1 MADKKISQLNPLLVA
16 TSSDLLPIV
25 NSGETKRITIGN
37 LMASPG
43 PVGSTTPNTGNF
55 TSLSLPSGSTITEFS
70 TDVTLGG
77 SSDTAVPTERAV
89 KTYVD
94 SVVTG
99 ITNKIEQGD
108 SSVEVLD
115 STSASPA
122 SITINIDGNM
132 RGNFNSSGFQLA
144 SGARVLSISNDP
156 SLGAASQTALATE
169 YAIKSYVDSFAG
181 VTDRIVDGYASAL
194 VSDST
199 SDSYFTVKVRDTYFG
214 PDATT
219 YTVVYYF
226 NDNTGVSSLNW
237 INPERMV
244 DGDTNTFASAG
255 SAQGAYIQINPSNTA
270 PAATDRHVEKVEL
283 RVYGRDGSGPNIS
296 AFNLYPM
303 FGGTLQGNSQNLRS
317 FFGPVRS
324 WTPWI
329 NITNDPNA
337 PDEWS
342 WNDVRSLGCK
352 IEAMIGS
359 PGGGVGDLLEV
370 NKIEIQVTYTSSP
383 AVIGSVEKFRVDVNG
398 LSAELGTSINE
409 FSTDVTMADNSNLAI
424 PTERAVKTY
433 VDFQIQS
440 VRNDLDLI
448 NIRHVNSDTTA
459 VTGDVCLVNTNSG
472 VVNIQMIEIPDGRV
486 IIKKVSLDS
495 NPIYVTTTPGSS
507 IDGETT
513 FVIDVPYKSITFLS
527 DGSQFYII

>member
-25 NSGETKRITIGN
+25 NSSETKRITVGN
-37 LMASPG
+37 LMGSPG
-43 PVGSTTPNTGNF
+43 PVGAINPDTGNF
-55 TSLSLPSGSTITEFS
+55 TTLSLPTGSTINEFS
-70 TDVTLGG
+70 TDVTLAG

-94 SVVTG
+94 SLITG
-99 ITNKIEQGD
+99 VSNKIIQGD

-115 STSASPA
+115 STAVPYASV
-122 SITINIDGNM
+122 TINIDGNM
-132 RGNFNSSGFQLA
+132 RGIFTNVGFGVA
-144 SGARVLSISNDP
+144 SGVLVDEISNDP
-156 SLGAASQTALATE
+156 SLEDNSQTSLVTE
-169 YAIKSYVDSFAG
+169 YAIKQYVDSFAG
-181 VTDRIVDGYASAL
+181 ISNRIVDGLASAR
-194 VSDST
+194 VTDST
-199 SDSYFTVKVRDTYFG
+199 DESHFVVKVRDTYFG
-214 PDATT
+214 PDSTT
-219 YTVVYYF
+219 YTAVYYF
-226 NDNTGVSSLNW
+226 DDGTGVSSINW
-237 INPERMV
+237 INPQRMI
-244 DGDTNTFASAG
+244 DGNTETFASAG
-255 SAQGAYIQINPSNTA
+255 SAQGAYIQNNLSNTA
-270 PAATDRHVEKVEL
+270 PIATDRNVEKVEI

-303 FGGTLQGNSQNLRS
+303 FGGILQGNSQNLRS

-329 NITNDPNA
+329 NITQDPSA
-337 PDEWS
+337 PTSWT
-342 WNDVRSLGCK
+342 WNDIRNLGCR

-383 AVIGSVEKFRVDVNG
+383 AVVGSKEKFRVNSIG
-398 LSAELGTSINE
+398 LNAEFGTSINE

-486 IIKKVSLDS
+486 IVKKVSLDS

-507 IDGETT
+507 IDGEIT

-527 DGSQFYII
+527 DGNQFFII

>member
-1 MADKKISQLNPLLVA
+1 MADKKISQLNPILVA

-25 NSGETKRITIGN
+25 NSSETKRITVES
-37 LMASPG
+37 LMGSPG
-43 PVGSTTPNTGNF
+43 PVGAINPNTGEF
-55 TSLSLPSGSTITEFS
+55 TTLTLLTGSTIDEFS
-70 TDVTLGG
+70 TDVTLAG
-77 SSDTAVPTERAV
+77 SSNTAVPTERAV

-94 SVVTG
+94 SLITG
-99 ITNKIEQGD
+99 VSNKITQGD
-108 SSVEVLD
+108 SNVEVLD
-115 STSASPA
+115 STAVPYASV
-122 SITINIDGNM
+122 TINIDGNM
-132 RGNFNSSGFQLA
+132 RGRFTNAGFGVA
-144 SGARVLSISNDP
+144 SGSIVNEISNDP
-156 SLGAASQTALATE
+156 TLGDNSQISLVTE
-169 YAIKSYVDSFAG
+169 YAIKQYVDNFKGIS
-181 VTDRIVDGYASAL
+181 DRIVDGL
-194 VSDST
+194 VSAKVTDST
-199 SDSYFTVKVRDTYFG
+199 ESSFVVKVRDTYFG
-214 PDATT
+214 PDSTT
-219 YTVVYYF
+219 YTSVYYF
-226 NDNTGVSSLNW
+226 NDGTGVSSLNW
-237 INPERMV
+237 INPQRMV
-244 DGDTNTFASAG
+244 DGNTETFASAG

-270 PAATDRHVEKVEL
+270 DATASDRNVEKVEL
-283 RVYGRDGSGPNIS
+283 RVYGRDGAGPNIS

-303 FGGTLQGNSQNLRS
+303 FGGILQGNSQNLRS

-329 NITNDPNA
+329 NITKDPNA
-337 PDEWS
+337 PDSWTWS
-342 WNDVRSLGCK
+342 DVVNLGCK
-352 IEAMIGS
+352 VEAMIGS

-383 AVIGSVEKFRVDVNG
+383 AVVGSKEKFRVDVNG
-398 LSAELGTSINE
+398 LTTEFGSSINE
-409 FSTDVTMADNSNLAI
+409 FSTDITMADNSDLAI

-495 NPIYVTTTPGSS
+495 NPIYVTTTPSS
-507 IDGETT
+507 GIDGERL

-527 DGSQFYII
+527 DGNQFFII